1 MLRFGYPPRKI
12 FRAAHKTFAGVYDD
26 ATIKK
31 WLTTFM
37 RRFFTQ
43 QFKRSCLPDGF
54 EGRYRNAFAAR
65 RLAYAVGRSVRAVA
79 QGSGESVTE
88 FMTQGG
94 YSRPMIFQYKGE
106 SPFEGI

>member
-12 FRAAHKTFAGVYDD
+12 FRAAHKTFEGVYDD

-43 QFKRSCLPDGF
+43 QFQALLPAGRP

-79 QGSGESVTE
+79 QGSGEPVNRILT
-88 FMTQGG
+88 
-94 YSRPMIFQYKGE
+94 
-106 SPFEGI
+106 

>member
-31 WLTTFM
+31 WLTTFYAPLLHAAV
-37 RRFFTQ
+37 Q
-43 QFKRSCLPDGF
+43 ALLPAGRP

-65 RLAYAVGRSVRAVA
+65 RLAYAVGRSIRAVA

-88 FMTQGG
+88 FMT
-94 YSRPMIFQYKGE
+94 
-106 SPFEGI
+106 